1 MAQQRLPMRKIR
13 DVLRLKAVGMSK
25 RKIAAALGIGA
36 TAAGECLRRAREAGV
51 GWPLP
56 DDMTDAGL
64 EARLYPAST
73 VLAEI
78 KARRPQPDWPAIH
91 RELKRKG
98 VTLQLVWEEHRAGHA
113 QGYGYSRFCE
123 LYRAWEGRLSPTMR
137 QTHVGGEKLF
147 VDYAGTT
154 MEVIDGATGEAIKVQ
169 LFVAVLGA
177 SSHTWAE
184 ATWTQTLPDWIG
196 SHTRAFAFFG
206 GVAAMV
212 VSDNL
217 KAGITKACF
226 YEPSV
231 NRSYAEMAAHYDTA
245 IVPARPYKPRDK
257 AKVEVGVQVAT
268 RWIIAKL
275 RKRQF
280 FSLAELNAAI
290 AVEVAALNARVTRH
304 LGASRKALFEELERP
319 ALKALPAEP
328 YVYAEWKQC
337 RLGLDYH
344 VEVEKHYYSAPHQ
357 LLREKVWVR
366 ITARTVE
373 VFHCGKRVAAHVRS
387 SSNRRH
393 TTVREH
399 MPSSHR
405 RYADWTLE
413 SLRRARL
420 RSGAAPR
427 RWSRSSCAE
436 RTHPEQGFRSCVG
449 ILRLATPHGAGRL
462 EAACA
467 RALQIGA
474 RSYTSVNSI
483 LKNNLDR
490 KRPEPATDGPAISTA
505 TSVAQATSIEENTID
520 ADTPDH
526 RSAASAQARRHG
538 RRICRAGDPR
548 PIEGA
553 VARRMAGAAGR
564 PRGGQPLD
572 QPLAQPPQGCPAQ
585 ARPSLASR
593 TSTTARNAASTRR
606 CTRASPP
613 AAGSPSIAPCSSPGP
628 AASASRGS
636 LARWRRRPAATA
648 TACITPACRACSPI
662 SSWRTA
668 MAASPDC
675 SARSPRLTC

>member
-1 MAQQRLPMRKIR
+1 MRKMR
-13 DVLRLKAVGMSK
+13 DVLRLKAAGMSK

-51 GWPLP
+51 AWPLP

-154 MEVIDGATGEAIKVQ
+154 MEVIDGATGEVIKVQ

-245 IVPARPYKPRDK
+245 ILPARPYKPSDK

-280 FSLAELNAAI
+280 FSLA
-290 AVEVAALNARVTRH
+290 ALNDAVRGCVTTLNERTSRFVEHCSHH
-304 LGASRKALFEELERP
+304 LVP
-319 ALKALPAEP
+319 AL
-328 YVYAEWKQC
+328 
-337 RLGLDYH
+337 
-344 VEVEKHYYSAPHQ
+344 
-357 LLREKVWVR
+357 
-366 ITARTVE
+366 
-373 VFHCGKRVAAHVRS
+373 
-387 SSNRRH
+387 
-393 TTVREH
+393 
-399 MPSSHR
+399 
-405 RYADWTLE
+405 
-413 SLRRARL
+413 
-420 RSGAAPR
+420 
-427 RWSRSSCAE
+427 
-436 RTHPEQGFRSCVG
+436 
-449 ILRLATPHGAGRL
+449 
-462 EAACA
+462 
-467 RALQIGA
+467 
-474 RSYTSVNSI
+474 
-483 LKNNLDR
+483 
-490 KRPEPATDGPAISTA
+490 
-505 TSVAQATSIEENTID
+505 
-520 ADTPDH
+520 
-526 RSAASAQARRHG
+526 
-538 RRICRAGDPR
+538 
-548 PIEGA
+548 
-553 VARRMAGAAGR
+553 
-564 PRGGQPLD
+564 
-572 QPLAQPPQGCPAQ
+572 
-585 ARPSLASR
+585 
-593 TSTTARNAASTRR
+593 
-606 CTRASPP
+606 
-613 AAGSPSIAPCSSPGP
+613 
-628 AASASRGS
+628 
-636 LARWRRRPAATA
+636 
-648 TACITPACRACSPI
+648 
-662 SSWRTA
+662 
-668 MAASPDC
+668 
-675 SARSPRLTC
+675 